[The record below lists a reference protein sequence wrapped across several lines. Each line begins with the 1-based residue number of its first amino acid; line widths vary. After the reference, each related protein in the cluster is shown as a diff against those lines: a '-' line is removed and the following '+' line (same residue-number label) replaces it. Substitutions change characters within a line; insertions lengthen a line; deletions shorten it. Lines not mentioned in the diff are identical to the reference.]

1 MAYQTMIVVAQNL
14 AHPAK
19 DRQPFQ
25 LSGVTEEGMEIALKI
40 WADNPALKV
49 FQQDQDVFPVH
60 YEISAESKFS
70 EFTKADEW
78 TLSKR
83 GMPKLI
89 PMDGTDPQAA
99 PQAPQRAKQ
108 TFQEP
113 ALQKKQTT
121 AQGVMTGA
129 AGTKDRSITILAV
142 MKSVIESGGSE
153 DDFRRWLELHDQ
165 TLAEHEKSRG

>member
-1 MAYQTMIVVAQNL
+1 MVYQTMIVVAQNL

-49 FQQDQDVFPVH
+49 FQQDQDAFPVH
-60 YEISAESKFS
+60 YEVSAESKFS

-99 PQAPQRAKQ
+99 TQAPQRA
-108 TFQEP
+108 TSP
-113 ALQKKQTT
+113 APAPAPQKRQNTP
-121 AQGVMTGA
+121 QGVMTGS
-129 AGTKDRSITILAV
+129 GGDRERSIQAQAII
-142 MKSVIESGGSE
+142 KSVISMDGTEA
-153 DDFRRWLELHDQ
+153 DVQRWLDCHDKIVKG
-165 TLAEHEKSRG
+165 ERVG